1 VRLTVDCPPG
11 LFVVLPRMIER
22 RPGLATGVRYSKDA
36 ASYRAFDPGRSVR
49 VCTSIGP
56 LMPRSAHMPLSA
68 ILMIVAATACFTSL
82 DVSVKYLSQ
91 RYPVPLLVWA
101 RWGMQVLVMTAV
113 LGPTMRWGLIRTRRR
128 KLHLVR
134 GIVLIG
140 SSLSFFSALKFLPL
154 AEATALNYSTPMIVT
169 LMAATFLQERITV
182 PRWAFVIAGFVG
194 MLLIVRPGGE
204 MLTPASLLAL
214 ASAALYATFQILTRK
229 LAGENSMV
237 LLFIPAL
244 VGTLLMSALVPF
256 LHYDTW
262 FPVADTALFVAI
274 GAVGTLG
281 HFLFILAFQRA
292 PVSAIA
298 PFTYMQ
304 LLWST
309 LAGWLIFGTFP
320 DGWTLA
326 GIVTIAGSGVVL
338 TWYERW
344 RASLPAAE
352 PTAVD

>member
-1 VRLTVDCPPG
+1 
-11 LFVVLPRMIER
+11 
-22 RPGLATGVRYSKDA
+22 
-36 ASYRAFDPGRSVR
+36 
-49 VCTSIGP
+49 
-56 LMPRSAHMPLSA
+56 MPRSTHMPISA
-68 ILMIVAATACFTSL
+68 ILLIIAATACFTSL

-113 LGPTMRWGLIRTRRR
+113 LGPTMRWGLVRTSRPR
-128 KLHLVR
+128 LHLVR

-229 LAGENSMV
+229 LAGENSIV
-237 LLFIPAL
+237 LLFFPAL

-256 LHYDTW
+256 LDYDTW
-262 FPVADTALFVAI
+262 FPVRDAALFVAI

-292 PVSAIA
+292 AVSAIA
-298 PFTYMQ
+298 PFTYVQM
-304 LLWST
+304 LWST
-309 LAGWLIFGTFP
+309 LAGWLVFGTFP
-320 DGWTLA
+320 DAWTLT
-326 GIVTIAGSGVVL
+326 GIVIIAGSGVVL

-344 RASLPAAE
+344 RASLLPAE

>member
-1 VRLTVDCPPG
+1 MT
-11 LFVVLPRMIER
+11 
-22 RPGLATGVRYSKDA
+22 
-36 ASYRAFDPGRSVR
+36 
-49 VCTSIGP
+49 
-56 LMPRSAHMPLSA
+56 MPRSSHMPLSA
-68 ILMIVAATACFTSL
+68 ILLIVAATACFSSL

-91 RYPVPLLVWA
+91 RYPIPLLVWA

-113 LGPTMRWGLIRTRRR
+113 LGPTMRLGLVRTARPR
-128 KLHLVR
+128 LHIVR

-140 SSLSFFSALKFLPL
+140 SSLSFFSALKFLPI

-169 LMAATFLQERITV
+169 VMAATFLHERITV
-182 PRWAFVIAGFVG
+182 PRWAFVIAGFIG
-194 MLLIVRPGGE
+194 MLLIVRPGSE
-204 MLTPASLLAL
+204 MLTPAALLAL
-214 ASAALYATFQILTRK
+214 TSAALYAAFQILTRK
-229 LAGENSMV
+229 LAGENSIV
-237 LLFIPAL
+237 LLFFPAL
-244 VGTLLMSALVPF
+244 VGMLLMSALVPF
-256 LHYDTW
+256 LSYDTW

-304 LLWST
+304 MLWST
-309 LAGWLIFGTFP
+309 LAGWLVFGAFP
-320 DGWTLA
+320 DAWTLA
-326 GIVTIAGSGVVL
+326 GILIIAGSGGVL

-344 RASLPAAE
+344 RASLLPAE